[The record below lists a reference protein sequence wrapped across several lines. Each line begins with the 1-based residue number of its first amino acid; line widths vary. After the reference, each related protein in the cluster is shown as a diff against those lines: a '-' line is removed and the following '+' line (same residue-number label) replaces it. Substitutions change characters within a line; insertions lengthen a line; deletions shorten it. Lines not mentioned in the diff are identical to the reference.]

1 MNFNS
6 KNTAD
11 TLIIKSEKTGVLP
24 ISLHEWAVF
33 LDIDGTLIDL
43 ASTPTGI
50 VIPEELPAQLK
61 ALSGLVDGAMAL
73 VTGRSVES
81 VDSMFAPY
89 QCTVAGMH
97 GSEVRGP
104 SGNIS
109 RKMID
114 RTALDQARQELEKLT
129 SRWPQTIIE
138 DKGLAIAMHYRLVP
152 EAERAVQATM
162 STIHSRL
169 GEGWKLQSGKMVVEL
184 LPSGTDKGSAIAD
197 FMSMPPFKGK
207 KPLAIGD
214 DLTDE
219 AMFHFVNASNGCSV
233 RVGEAL
239 FQSDAQ
245 HKVQS
250 ASEVRTWIAA
260 MTASNQEQKAV

>member
-1 MNFNS
+1 MN
-6 KNTAD
+6 A
-11 TLIIKSEKTGVLP
+11 LP
-24 ISLHEWAVF
+24 VNLREWAVF
-33 LDIDGTLIDL
+33 LDVDGTLIDL

-50 VIPEELPAQLK
+50 VIPEELPAQLF
-61 ALSGLVDGAMAL
+61 ALSGLVGGAMAL
-73 VTGRSVES
+73 VTGRSIKS
-81 VDSMFAPY
+81 ADSMFAPY
-89 QCTVAGMH
+89 QFTIAGMH
-97 GSEVRGP
+97 GSEVRSS
-104 SGNIS
+104 SGEIS

-129 SRWPQTIIE
+129 ARWPQAIIE

-169 GEGWKLQSGKMVVEL
+169 GDGWKLQSGKMVVEL

-197 FMSMPPFKGK
+197 FMSMPPFKGR

-219 AMFHFVNASNGCSV
+219 AMFHFVNASNGRSV

-239 FQSDAQ
+239 FQSEAR

-250 ASEVRTWIAA
+250 ANEVRAWIAA
-260 MTASNQEQKAV
+260 VTSANQKQQTA